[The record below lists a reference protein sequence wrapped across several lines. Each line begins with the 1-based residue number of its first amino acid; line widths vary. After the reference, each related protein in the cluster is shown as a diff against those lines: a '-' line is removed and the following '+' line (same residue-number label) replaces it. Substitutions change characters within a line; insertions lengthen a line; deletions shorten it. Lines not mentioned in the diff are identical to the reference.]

1 MAAENIHAQ
10 LFAAPPG
17 SAFPISD
24 QELIFQP
31 DDRED
36 RHVMTQ
42 EVYSALNLCS
52 NFAELGRHTSE
63 LIAQNPKLERA
74 QISRVLENL
83 CQRGLLQP
91 ASVLT
96 AAGLAGA
103 KPGALR
109 TIAILTSGHPAQL
122 EACLA
127 SLREADSGREF
138 GIVLADIADNVEHR
152 AKKLELIAD
161 FGRKTGQRIV
171 VLEQKLERWLAER
184 ESAHPHLR
192 QGLAQLFGKH
202 AAKRARALNAIALVC
217 AGERVLMLDDSQRLR
232 LFGPK
237 NWREMPLI
245 LEQTTPR
252 VPRFFQSPEAA
263 TSGSEQAGSLWSV
276 ADTWLGRSIGPLL
289 SQLDVEGMRWAEL
302 AAYQNARVQR
312 LALGA
317 VGSADT
323 EHSLWLFR
331 ASQAELANFADR
343 GALDLALSGSAVTLQ
358 YGALELSAGIGAS
371 AQAIDFTVGSGF
383 ALGNGEDA
391 DRSFSALTAG
401 FDPRNV
407 ELRMPLGLERRSA
420 AALRAQT
427 NREPPTPSFE
437 RFFADQIND
446 IAPVCH
452 AHTQGAR
459 ARWLSA
465 QMQDFAESANQERQ
479 SILWRYLTA
488 QRAGMLNQLQSY
500 LVNAGAAPEPLR
512 HELLN
517 TIKMQA
523 EAGLQMRLPSLRD
536 TPVGL
541 NAVEISNWLQGKLID
556 AASAISTWGALQE
569 DADLRRID

>member
-1 MAAENIHAQ
+1 MAIENLHAA

-17 SAFPISD
+17 TAFPISD

-36 RHVMTQ
+36 RHVMTHD
-42 EVYSALNLCS
+42 VYSALNLCS
-52 NFAELGRHTSE
+52 GFAELASHASA
-63 LIAQNPKLERA
+63 LAAQNPRLERA
-74 QISRVLENL
+74 QITRVLENL
-83 CQRGLLQP
+83 GQRGLLQP
-91 ASVLT
+91 AAVLT
-96 AAGLAGA
+96 GAGVAGVM
-103 KPGALR
+103 PGALR

-122 EACLA
+122 QACLA
-127 SLREADSGREF
+127 SLREADPSREF
-138 GIVLADIADNVEHR
+138 GIVLADISDSTEHR
-152 AKKLELIAD
+152 ARKLELVAD

-171 VLEQKLERWLAER
+171 ILEHKIERWLAER
-184 ESAHPHLR
+184 ESASPHLHE
-192 QGLAQLFGKH
+192 GLAQLFGKS
-202 AAKRARALNAIALVC
+202 AGKRARALNAIALVC

-232 LFGPK
+232 LFGAK
-237 NWREMPLI
+237 NWREMPLMI
-245 LEQTTPR
+245 SQTTPR
-252 VPRFFQSPEAA
+252 MPSFFQSPEAA
-263 TSGSEQAGSLWSV
+263 TASYEQAGSFWSV
-276 ADTWLGRSIGPLL
+276 ADTWLGQSIGPLL

-302 AAYQNARVQR
+302 AAYKDARVQR

-331 ASQAELANFADR
+331 ASQAELANFSDR
-343 GALDLALSGSAVTLQ
+343 GALDLALSGSAVALQ

-371 AQAIDFTVGSGF
+371 PQAIDFSTGSGF

-391 DRSFSALTAG
+391 DRSFSALTAA
-401 FDPRNV
+401 FDPRNH
-407 ELRMPLGLERRSA
+407 ELRMPLSVERRSA
-420 AALRAQT
+420 LMLRAQT
-427 NREPPTPSFE
+427 NRALLTPSFE

-452 AHTQGAR
+452 AHTPTAR

-465 QMQDFAESANQERQ
+465 QMQDFAESSNQERQ
-479 SILWRYLTA
+479 MIVWRYLTA
-488 QRAGMLNQLQSY
+488 QRAGLLNQLQSC

-523 EAGLQMRLPSLRD
+523 EAGLQMRLPSLSD

-556 AASAISTWGALQE
+556 AASAISTWGALQA